1 MDYQFIR
8 AFYYGNLTPND
19 RNMPNDSDLG
29 KACSAFCEA
38 EAALTAALQE
48 APEKDTLAT
57 LLRTHGEIVG
67 ISARDGFCNGFRL
80 GALAMLDIL
89 LGAE

>member
-8 AFYYGNLTPND
+8 EFYYGNLTPND
-19 RNMPNDSDLG
+19 RDMPRDSDIDQ
-29 KACSAFCEA
+29 ACRAFCEA
-38 EAALTAALQE
+38 EAALVAALQNE
-48 APEKDTLAT
+48 PEKATLAA

-67 ISARDGFCNGFRL
+67 ISERDGFCNGFRL

-89 LGAE
+89 SGAE